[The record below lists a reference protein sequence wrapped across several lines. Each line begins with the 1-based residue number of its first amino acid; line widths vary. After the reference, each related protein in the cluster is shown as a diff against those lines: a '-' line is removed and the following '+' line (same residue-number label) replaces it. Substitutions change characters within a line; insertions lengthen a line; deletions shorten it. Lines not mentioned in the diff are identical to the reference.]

1 MTQIWPEG
9 VPIDVETTDEEPAAF
24 RWQQQRQQVQAIAEQ
39 WIVHDEWWR
48 DEIWRHYYQI
58 ETAGALLCVVYR
70 DLLTGAWF
78 LERIYD

>member
-9 VPIDVETTDEEPAAF
+9 APVDVETADGLPIAF
-24 RWQQQRQQVQAIAEQ
+24 RWQQRQRVQTIVEQ

-58 ETAGALLCVVYR
+58 ETASALLCVLYR

-78 LERIYD
+78 LERIDYD